1 MKKLFTLLLLTIF
14 ITSCSNDDSNDNS
27 TPVLPN
33 NSGYCEIN
41 VAGQTYRHEFNEGES
56 FSYVGVVDNCSDV
69 NNLTMQNV
77 EQFETSSFSLD
88 LSFMHDEFKSDFQ
101 GFDTNLT
108 VIKPDWE
115 IGTCAN
121 NFDFIANYY
130 DEVNDEY
137 LIFNPSSNNQH
148 GIENISVYSENNEEV
163 VYAVKGNFNV
173 TYKKSNSSLIPVSG
187 NYKFFIYVIK

>member
-1 MKKLFTLLLLTIF
+1 MKKLFLFLLLSIF
-14 ITSCSNDDSNDNS
+14 ITSCSNDDS
-27 TPVLPN
+27 TPVQPN

-56 FSYVGVVDNCSDV
+56 FSYVGALENCSDV
-69 NNLTMQNV
+69 NNLTMQSV
-77 EQFETSSFSLD
+77 EQFETSSFFLD

-101 GFDTNLT
+101 GFNTNIT
-108 VIKPDWE
+108 QIKPKWE

-130 DEVNDEY
+130 DEVNNEY

-148 GIENISVYSENNEEV
+148 TIENISVYSENNEEV
-163 VYAVKGNFNV
+163 VYTVKGSFNV